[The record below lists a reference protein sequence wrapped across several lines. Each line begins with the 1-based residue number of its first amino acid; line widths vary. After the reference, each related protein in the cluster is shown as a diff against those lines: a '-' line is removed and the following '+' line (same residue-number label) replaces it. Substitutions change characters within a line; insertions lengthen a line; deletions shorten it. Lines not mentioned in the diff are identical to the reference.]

1 VPQFAKSG
9 NKRTASSRRPS
20 NSKIGG
26 KRHPHE
32 RLSYCDNSAV
42 VESGLF
48 SIVEATN
55 FNVEEIYKISKLS
68 LYTVVVGTKKIESVN
83 G

>member
-1 VPQFAKSG
+1 LAAKG
-9 NKRTASSRRPS
+9 TLTNVCHIA
-20 NSKIGG
+20 
-26 KRHPHE
+26 
-32 RLSYCDNSAV
+32 DNSAV

-55 FNVEEIYKISKLS
+55 FNVEEIYKISKQS